1 MIADHD
7 MVQGGKVLVGD
18 RNWREGP
25 VLVSI
30 CAFLFGTRER
40 FIHLGMLCTVA
51 WWRGKPYLI
60 GLSEA
65 RP

>member
-1 MIADHD
+1 MISDDD

-18 RNWREGP
+18 HNWREGP
-25 VLVSI
+25 LWPSV
-30 CAFLFGTRER
+30 CAFLFGARER
-40 FIHLGMLCTVA
+40 FTHLGMRCTVA

-60 GLSEA
+60 GLREA